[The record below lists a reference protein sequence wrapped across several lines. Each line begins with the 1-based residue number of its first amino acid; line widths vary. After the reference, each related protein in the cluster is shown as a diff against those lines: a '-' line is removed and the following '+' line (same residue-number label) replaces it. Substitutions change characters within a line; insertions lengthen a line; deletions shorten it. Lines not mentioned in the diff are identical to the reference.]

1 MKLIPDDAN
10 FDFVAHRF
18 VAFAIDT
25 ALLVAVIASLW
36 LQGLNLGIDFT
47 GGVIVEARHE
57 KPIDIGRL
65 RESAN
70 ALGFGEVAI
79 QHFGAANAVL
89 LRVQPSAKT
98 EGGEQAVANTIKGG
112 LGAGF
117 TFDRVEAVG
126 PKVSRELFQSSVIA
140 TLLAVVMIA
149 TYVAFRFEWQ
159 FGVAAL
165 LATGHDILMAVGLFS
180 LFQLD
185 FNLTSVAALLLLA
198 GYSIN
203 DTVVI
208 FDRIRENRRK
218 HKRMDLAS
226 IINLSTNQTLRR
238 TFLTSFSTALC
249 ILPLLIFGGSA
260 LFGFAAAI
268 LWGIVIGTYSSI
280 FVASCLLLYMP
291 PLRAGGR
298 AMSAG
303 AIMTD
308 ADGQAQARME
318 IARND

>member
-1 MKLIPDDAN
+1 MKLIPDDTN
-10 FDFVAHRF
+10 IDFVAHRL
-18 VAFAIDT
+18 VAFAIDG
-25 ALLVAVIASLW
+25 ALIVVTVLSLW

-47 GGVIVEARHE
+47 GGVIIEARHE

-65 RESAN
+65 RDSVN
-70 ALGFGEVAI
+70 TLGFGEVAI
-79 QHFGAANAVL
+79 QHFGADNAVL
-89 LRVQPSAKT
+89 IRVQPSAKT
-98 EGGEQAVANTIKGG
+98 EGHEQVVANTIKSG

-117 TFDRVEAVG
+117 TIDRVEAVG
-126 PKVSRELFQSSVIA
+126 PKVSGELFQSGVIA
-140 TLLAVVMIA
+140 TLLAVLVIA

-165 LATGHDILMAVGLFS
+165 MATGHDVLMAVGLFS

-185 FNLTSVAALLLLA
+185 FNPTSIAALLLLA

-218 HKRMDLAS
+218 HKKMDLGNL
-226 IINLSTNQTLRR
+226 INLSTNQTLGR
-238 TFLTSFSTALC
+238 TFLTSFATALSV
-249 ILPLLIFGGSA
+249 LPLLILGGSA
-260 LFGFAAAI
+260 MFGFAAAI

-291 PLRAGGR
+291 PLHAGR
-298 AMSAG
+298 SQAVPAG
-303 AIMTD
+303 AATT
-308 ADGQAQARME
+308 GWE
-318 IARND
+318 

>member
-1 MKLIPDDAN
+1 MKLIPDDTN
-10 FDFVAHRF
+10 IDFVAHRL
-18 VAFAIDT
+18 VAFAIDG
-25 ALLVAVIASLW
+25 ALIVVTVLSLW

-47 GGVIVEARHE
+47 GGVIIEARHE

-65 RESAN
+65 RDSVN
-70 ALGFGEVAI
+70 TLGFGEVAI
-79 QHFGAANAVL
+79 QHFGADNAVL
-89 LRVQPSAKT
+89 IRVQPSAKT
-98 EGGEQAVANTIKGG
+98 EGHEQVVANTIKSG

-117 TFDRVEAVG
+117 TIDRVEAVG
-126 PKVSRELFQSSVIA
+126 PKVSGELFQSGVIA
-140 TLLAVVMIA
+140 TLLAVLVIA

-165 LATGHDILMAVGLFS
+165 MATGHDVLMAVGLFS

-185 FNLTSVAALLLLA
+185 FNLTSIAALLLLA

-218 HKRMDLAS
+218 HKKMDLGNL
-226 IINLSTNQTLRR
+226 INLSTNQTLGR
-238 TFLTSFSTALC
+238 TFLTSFATALSV
-249 ILPLLIFGGSA
+249 LPLLILGGSA
-260 LFGFAAAI
+260 MFGFAAAI

-291 PLRAGGR
+291 PLHAGR
-298 AMSAG
+298 SQAVPAG
-303 AIMTD
+303 AATT
-308 ADGQAQARME
+308 GWE
-318 IARND
+318 

>member
-10 FDFVAHRF
+10 FDFVAYRF
-18 VAFAIDT
+18 IAFGIDA
-25 ALLVAVIASLW
+25 ALLVAAVASLW

-57 KPIDIGRL
+57 RPIDIGRL
-65 RESAN
+65 RESVN
-70 ALGFGEVAI
+70 TLGFGEVAI
-79 QHFGAANAVL
+79 QHFGADNAVL
-89 LRVQPSAKT
+89 IRVQPSAET
-98 EGGEQAVANTIKGG
+98 EGNEQAVVDTIKGG

-126 PKVSRELFQSSVIA
+126 PKVSGELFQSGVIA

-165 LATGHDILMAVGLFS
+165 AATGHDVLMAVGLFS
-180 LFQLD
+180 LFQID
-185 FNLTSVAALLLLA
+185 FNLTSIAALLLLA

-218 HKRMDLAS
+218 HKKMDVGNL
-226 IINLSTNQTLRR
+226 INLSTNQTLGR
-238 TFLTSFSTALC
+238 TFLTSFATALSV
-249 ILPLLIFGGSA
+249 LPLLMFGGSA

-291 PLRAGGR
+291 PLRAGGQPITG
-298 AMSAG
+298 G
-303 AIMTD
+303 AIATR
-308 ADGQAQARME
+308 ADRRAQAPLDV
-318 IARND
+318 ASND